1 MNFKKKE
8 KETPNR
14 INHDI
19 IGVAQVRLVGDNV
32 EQGIYSFRDAYK
44 LADEM
49 ELDLVEISRNSD
61 PPVCK
66 IIDYQKYLY
75 QQKKAQ
81 KERAANSQQ
90 QEIKEVRFTP
100 NIGDNDYQTK
110 LNQSRE
116 FLNKGDKVKASIFF
130 KGREIAYKDQGELL
144 LANFCNDLEEYGV
157 PEKVPTL
164 EGKRMYVTIKPKK
177 K

>member
-1 MNFKKKE
+1 
-8 KETPNR
+8 
-14 INHDI
+14 
-19 IGVAQVRLVGDNV
+19 
-32 EQGIYSFRDAYK
+32 
-44 LADEM
+44 M